1 MTRKRVRTFFAVS
14 IELGRNVKH
23 RIAVRL
29 HGELKKG
36 WTPCSESLEIEAGKE
51 PKGAVRQ
58 RQRLDKQHPHLPRDY
73 YRKKMQALKLPKRE
87 QGITWSKLSRRV
99 R

>member
-29 HGELKKG
+29 QGELKKG

-58 RQRLDKQHPHLPRDY
+58 RQRSIRICHGTTTV
-73 YRKKMQALKLPKRE
+73 KKCKH
-87 QGITWSKLSRRV
+87 
-99 R
+99 

>member
-29 HGELKKG
+29 QGELKKG

-58 RQRLDKQHPHLPRDY
+58 RQRLDK
-73 YRKKMQALKLPKRE
+73 KKMHALKLRKRD
-87 QGITWSKLSRRV
+87 QDITCSKLPRRV